1 MPLLIFDIDI
11 DIISHYAII
20 DFHLAIDA
28 ILLLVS
34 TLLMLIDAI
43 TLTPHY
49 AIIDTLLP
57 LLAPLLMPP
66 YIISLFSPL
75 FR

>member
-1 MPLLIFDIDI
+1 
-11 DIISHYAII
+11 
-20 DFHLAIDA
+20 
-28 ILLLVS
+28 
-34 TLLMLIDAI
+34 MLIDAI
-43 TLTPHY
+43 TITPHY

-66 YIISLFSPL
+66 YIDFIILPL